1 MLSVFS
7 CPSRYTQGKDATQ
20 QLGQEMVSLGLGGPA
35 LIMAGRTAIKLLAE
49 TWRKTFSA
57 ANIDFEVHAFGGE
70 CSLAEIERIKHSAR
84 KAKASTIIST
94 GGGKALDA
102 GRAAAADLALPI
114 VNCPTIASSDAP
126 CSALSVIYSDEGVF
140 EQYRIYPKNPDL
152 VLILEY
158 VPEILERAGM
168 KPDSLLSEI
177 RSLGFEIFLITP
189 DSGELEFFSKET
201 ASRKGLR
208 AELLCER
215 KGSVVP

>member
-49 TWRKTFSA
+49 TWRKTLSA

-102 GRAAAADLALPI
+102 GRAAAAGA
-114 VNCPTIASSDAP
+114 
-126 CSALSVIYSDEGVF
+126 
-140 EQYRIYPKNPDL
+140 
-152 VLILEY
+152 
-158 VPEILERAGM
+158 
-168 KPDSLLSEI
+168 
-177 RSLGFEIFLITP
+177 
-189 DSGELEFFSKET
+189 
-201 ASRKGLR
+201 GLR
-208 AELLCER
+208 LCR
-215 KGSVVP
+215 RGAKGHDDPQAHRADGRAIHRRADGS